1 MKHFVWRWHS
11 AAWLLGLGL
20 GFGAVGVATAQEQPQ
35 IVNGTEARAA
45 DYPWFVQVSIQG
57 KDAGG
62 QCGGSLV
69 APRWVLTAAHCFEPN
84 QAPSSV
90 TVIQGRQRLSATT
103 PAAVAVSRIIS
114 HPGYV
119 RQTFD
124 NDMAL
129 LELATPIN
137 APYVRLASTAFPV
150 APGTM
155 AKAVGRGGLAAPA
168 GYLRDQLSL
177 TADCGAQLAA
187 CVTEAKNKGSSDT
200 RIIEVMLLA
209 NGLGSPGVGVGYAA
223 LLAGARAINA
233 NLADGT
239 PVPTLVQTLLGAG
252 NTTAQIAATIVEAA
266 GGSDELRE
274 VDLPIVADATCRAN
288 GNDITANMICAG
300 QRGATP
306 PRDTCQGDS
315 GGPLVVPNRAAN
327 SNAWVQVGV
336 VSFGQTCA
344 TNNGVYAKVSR
355 YTDWLAQHITN
366 YNVERLM
373 DWAQTPGVG
382 GALLRPRDNE
392 QTASLTQGNDVFI
405 YRLYELSGTALA
417 VIEGSQTVVFFNPA
431 ATPALTPLGP
441 LTNFLGLISAA
452 GY

>member
-1 MKHFVWRWHS
+1 MRHFNWRPCV
-11 AAWLLGLGL
+11 AACMLGL
-20 GFGAVGVATAQEQPQ
+20 GFWAGVAHAQETPQ

-114 HPGYV
+114 HPSYV
-119 RQTFD
+119 RSTFD

-137 APYVRLASTAFPV
+137 APYVRLASPAFAV
-150 APGTM
+150 TPGAM
-155 AKAVGRGGLAAPA
+155 GKAVGRGGLAAPA
-168 GYLRDQLSL
+168 GFLRDQLAL
-177 TADCGAQLAA
+177 TADCSAQLAA
-187 CVTEAKNKGSSDT
+187 CVTEAKNKGNTDT
-200 RIIEVMLLA
+200 RIIEVMLQA
-209 NGLGSPGVGVGYAA
+209 NGLGSPVTGIGYAA
-223 LLAGARAINA
+223 LLTTARTFNA

-239 PVPTLVQTLLGAG
+239 PVPTLVQTMLTGGA
-252 NTTAQIAATIVEAA
+252 TTAQIAGAIVEAA

-274 VDLPIVADATCRAN
+274 VDLAIVSDATCRTN
-288 GNDITANMICAG
+288 GNDITANMLCAG
-300 QRGATP
+300 ERGLTP

-315 GGPLVVPNRAAN
+315 GGPLVLPNRAAN

-373 DWAQTPGVG
+373 DWAQTPAVG
-382 GALLRPRDNE
+382 GALLRPNQNE
-392 QTASLTQGNDVFI
+392 QTATLTSGNDVFL
-405 YRLYELSGTALA
+405 YRLYSQSGTALA
-417 VIEGSQTVVFFNPA
+417 VIEGSQTVVFYNPA

-441 LTNFLGLISAA
+441 LTSFLGLITAA